1 VLEIFS
7 YGWNCYESEEFVLKS
22 LVAVLIAIVCL
33 SSLPVRAETLSQ
45 TLTLD
50 QAIQTA
56 ITNNPD
62 IKAAQARLGVSQ
74 AAIRTAGTRLNP
86 SIMSDNGIAEKTY
99 RMVGIQQTF
108 ELGGKRKRR
117 IGVTEAQRDVVLAE
131 INTTLLDIR
140 TNVRRAYA
148 QLYNMLERQRTTQ
161 EILNTTER
169 LLDVARKREHAGDI
183 SNLDVMQAEI
193 VAVNARNDVQTV
205 AYQVTEARNRLNSL
219 LYQPLASSLILAPP
233 TLLPQTTPSPV
244 PPPSGVV
251 TLQGSI
257 SQTVGDV
264 EGLIQT
270 ALSHRPEV
278 QQNLRNIEVTQ
289 RQLALAR
296 ANRVPNLTL
305 SAGPDLVTGNSSE
318 RAFNVYISGSLEIPL
333 FNRQQG
339 PIQEALARRVQ
350 LEREQAALKNRIT
363 LEVTNAY
370 TAFLS
375 AQDRVTR
382 YETELL
388 PKAQA
393 VVEKSRRSF
402 DEGKSSILVPINA
415 QQAYINTQLGYLQ
428 ALMDTQNAISDLER
442 AVGTG
447 L

>member
-1 VLEIFS
+1 MKPF
-7 YGWNCYESEEFVLKS
+7 
-22 LVAVLIAIVCL
+22 VAVFVMIACIL
-33 SSLPVRAETLSQ
+33 SLPVWAETITQ

-56 ITNNPD
+56 VANNPD

-74 AAIRTAGTRLNP
+74 AAIRTAGARLNP
-86 SIMSDNGIAEKTY
+86 SIISDNGIAEKTY
-99 RMVGIQQTF
+99 RMVGIEQTF
-108 ELGGKRKRR
+108 ELGGKRKQR
-117 IGVTEAQRDVVLAE
+117 IAVAEAQRNVVLAE

-169 LLDVARKREHAGDI
+169 LLDVAKKREHAGDI

-219 LYQPLASSLILAPP
+219 LYQPLASNLILAPP
-233 TLLPQTTPSPV
+233 TLLPQTTPSLP

-251 TLQGSI
+251 PLQGSI
-257 SQTVGDV
+257 TQTVGDV
-264 EGLIQT
+264 ESLIQT

-278 QQNLRNIEVTQ
+278 QQNLRNLEVTQ

-296 ANRVPNLTL
+296 ANRIPNLTL
-305 SAGPDLVTGNSSE
+305 TAGPDLVTGNSNE
-318 RAFNVYISGSLEIPL
+318 RAFNVFIIGNLEIPL

-339 PIQEALARRVQ
+339 PIAEAMARRLQ
-350 LEREQAALKNRIT
+350 LEQEQAALKNRIT

-370 TAFLS
+370 TAFIS
-375 AQDRVTR
+375 AQDRVLR
-382 YETELL
+382 YESELL
-388 PKAQA
+388 TKAQA
-393 VVEKSRRSF
+393 VVDKSRRSF

-415 QQAYINTQLGYLQ
+415 QQAYINTQLGNLQ